1 MATTQSASD
10 MLHEAQQRSLRRRL
24 AWRRMVLETIGIGLV
39 VAGVM
44 VDWPSAEDP
53 SLPSTRPFLILV
65 GLLIFAAGLALEWR
79 LRSS

>member
-1 MATTQSASD
+1 MMLQPISD
-10 MLHEAQQRSLRRRL
+10 PVRDSQEAGLRRRL
-24 AWRRMVLETIGIGLV
+24 AWRRMVLETIGISLI

-53 SLPSTRPFLILV
+53 SLPSTRPFFILV
-65 GLLIFAAGLALEWR
+65 GLLIFAAGLALERR